1 MTEDAK
7 EAFKT
12 LLNRYSEENYFYL
25 VRNYLGLVKTPF
37 HKPALTTK
45 LCNFFCQP
53 EIGEKVLSL
62 IDEMDQVILSL
73 VNIAGP
79 LTGEN
84 IISLL
89 ASRWS
94 YGKLVRRVSNLQER
108 MILLND
114 GGFLIFNPLFE
125 QRIRALCS
133 LKPLLGDAQ
142 DETHS
147 GAYCSTEF
155 VRAYL
160 NLMDREQKLTYKEEY
175 NALFP
180 SYRGE
185 QLKLLFELLGE
196 TLIRQRIITGEKRIA
211 VDFGKAHQML
221 SLNDRQL
228 VCLLIAEP
236 YPKEKERP
244 RAVAFANTL
253 LAILEKVGSCDTE
266 SLTLLLRVLALRS
279 GIEYEASLIDKLSTL
294 GVLSL
299 EDETWHANQIEEETG
314 RSTLVIDSDNT
325 ISYSGSC
332 TDADILYRF
341 SDLTVLDRQTSYHVT
356 PQSFTRGLDSN
367 LSWEQI
373 HAYLQKNSY
382 PLMSDSLLKM
392 LHITHERYQQITL
405 YDGIV
410 LVTEDRVTRLVT
422 QLESL
427 QDHIVTAIAPNI
439 FLMKRST
446 EQTWRTILVQSG
458 VLVPTRRTGEPPQ
471 GGNDT
476 QNSPLLEV
484 LVQENKVASVP
495 VGIPPMQ
502 KTPASTLDKSLRLT
516 IETAKLTKA
525 ERADLEQRFKAKMI
539 LVEDQIVAQVVNGVI
554 EAGGFDYQGKVGL
567 CRNAVG
573 KKNIAL
579 QLMLPDQEL
588 IVQALEVAY
597 TAQKEALLKAAV
609 MPDMEVKIIPVSKIF
624 LVRQLRY
631 HLV

>member
-1 MTEDAK
+1 LTEDAK

-25 VRNYLGLVKTPF
+25 ARNYLGLIKTPF

-45 LCNFFCQP
+45 LCNFFSQP
-53 EIGEKVLSL
+53 EIEEKVLSL
-62 IDEMDQVILSL
+62 IDEMDQIILSL
-73 VNIAGP
+73 VHIAGP
-79 LTGEN
+79 LKGED

-89 ASRWS
+89 AGRWS

-114 GGFLIFNPLFE
+114 GGALIFNPLFE
-125 QRIRALCS
+125 ERVRLLCS
-133 LKPLLGDAQ
+133 LKPLLGEGP
-142 DETHS
+142 DELQN

-155 VRAYL
+155 IRAYL
-160 NLMDREQKLTYKEEY
+160 NVMDREQKLAYKEEY
-175 NALFP
+175 STLFP
-180 SYRGE
+180 SYSPE
-185 QLKLLFELLGE
+185 QLKLLFALLGE
-196 TLIRQRIITGEKRIA
+196 TLSRQCILTGAKRIS
-211 VDFGKAHQML
+211 VDFEKAHQL
-221 SLNDRQL
+221 LTLNDRQL
-228 VCLLIAEP
+228 LCMLIAEP
-236 YPKEKERP
+236 FLKEKERTQ
-244 RAVAFANTL
+244 AVALANNL
-253 LAILEKVGSCDTE
+253 IAVLEKVGSCDTL
-266 SLTLLLRVLALRS
+266 SLKLLLRILALKT
-279 GIEYEASLIDKLSTL
+279 GVEYDASLLDKLSTL

-299 EDETWHANQIEEETG
+299 NDIWNANQIEEETG

-325 ISYSGSC
+325 ISYSGICPGS
-332 TDADILYRF
+332 DILYRF
-341 SDLTVLDRQTSYHVT
+341 SDLTVLDRQTSYQVT
-356 PQSFTRGLDSN
+356 AQSFTRGLDN
-367 LSWEQI
+367 FLSWEQI
-373 HAYLQKNSY
+373 HSYLEKNSY

-392 LHITHERYQQITL
+392 LGITHERYQQITI

-410 LVTEDRVTRLVT
+410 LVTEDRVTRLLT
-422 QLESL
+422 QLQSI
-427 QDHIVTAIAPNI
+427 QDHIVAIVAPNT
-439 FLMKRST
+439 FLMKRAT

-458 VLVPTRRTGEPPQ
+458 VLVPARRTGER
-471 GGNDT
+471 
-476 QNSPLLEV
+476 LEV
-484 LVQENKVASVP
+484 IEEKDNPFFERLVQENKVASVP
-495 VGIPPMQ
+495 IEIPSTQ
-502 KTPASTLDKSLRLT
+502 EIHTTPLDKDLRLI
-516 IETAKLTKA
+516 IETTKLSKA
-525 ERADLEQRFKAKMI
+525 EQSDLEQRFKAKMI